1 MEIVDENVPIFTR
14 PLSLHNSIWILRT
27 VMYSSAKTCPET
39 SQATKIINCMNSLGL
54 CQKY

>member
-27 VMYSSAKTCPET
+27 VMYPCAKTCAET
-39 SQATKIINCMNSLGL
+39 SQGTKIINCVNSLGL
-54 CQKY
+54 GQKY